1 MGLRYVRGLQQ
12 SAAEAIV
19 RERRLRPF
27 VSTEDLARRVPGLSK
42 ANLSMLASIGALN
55 NISSDAKLH
64 RRDALWQVA
73 KAGWR
78 AGSLLRNAIEADAPS
93 PLAMM
98 ELEERLIA
106 DYHGT
111 GLTVGPHPMAYK
123 RTEMRH
129 MGIKSAAELKAMPHG
144 RAATIGGCVIT
155 RQRPGTAKGLIFMTL
170 EDETGNSNV
179 IITPDFYEK
188 NRTNILYE
196 RFVQIS
202 GKVQNQDG
210 IVHLK
215 AETIRPLDISSA
227 EITSH
232 DFH

>member
-1 MGLRYVRGLQQ
+1 
-12 SAAEAIV
+12 
-19 RERRLRPF
+19 
-27 VSTEDLARRVPGLSK
+27 
-42 ANLSMLASIGALN
+42 
-55 NISSDAKLH
+55 
-64 RRDALWQVA
+64 
-73 KAGWR
+73 
-78 AGSLLRNAIEADAPS
+78 
-93 PLAMM
+93 M

-111 GLTVGPHPMAYK
+111 GLTVGPHPMAY
-123 RTEMRH
+123 RRAEMRH
-129 MGIKSAAELKAMPHG
+129 RGIKSAVELKAMPHG

-188 NRTNILYE
+188 NRANVLYE
-196 RFVQIS
+196 RFVQVS

-215 AETIRPLDISSA
+215 AEAIRPLVISSA
-227 EITSH
+227 EISSH